1 MDEGNQSRFFQS
13 LATSNNPQCQEVL
26 TKIGGYGTGAPRST
40 KKKYKINK
48 IKNKNENKDEEEEEV
63 QQEEHN
69 EKTFEVFMTIVDANK
84 IYTDQT
90 GRFPVTSSKGTKY
103 LCIAYEYDSN
113 AILAKPMKGRKG
125 SDILMAYKEILKYL
139 EMRGF

>member
-1 MDEGNQSRFFQS
+1 M
-13 LATSNNPQCQEVL
+13 
-26 TKIGGYGTGAPRST
+26 
-40 KKKYKINK
+40 
-48 IKNKNENKDEEEEEV
+48 

-69 EKTFEVFMTIVDANK
+69 EKTFEVFMKIVDANK
-84 IYTDQT
+84 IYTNQT

-125 SDILMAYKEILKYL
+125 SEILMAYKEILNIWRCKDSDQRHIGWTMKHQQL
-139 EMRGF
+139 